1 MVIAVFRSMQIFS
14 KDRAPSRDLVPSN
27 AVSDVDREEMR
38 GWIQTLRKEAGAL
51 RAQAKHMNSVAAD
64 AEALADRIEN
74 VLRGT

>member
-1 MVIAVFRSMQIFS
+1 
-14 KDRAPSRDLVPSN
+14 
-27 AVSDVDREEMR
+27 MR